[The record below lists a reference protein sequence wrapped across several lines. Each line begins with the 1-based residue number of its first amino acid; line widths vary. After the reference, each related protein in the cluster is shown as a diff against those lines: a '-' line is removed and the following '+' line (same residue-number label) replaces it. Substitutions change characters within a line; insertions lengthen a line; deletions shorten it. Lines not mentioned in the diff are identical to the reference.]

1 MAKLISAS
9 IDLSKIDKAKIIN
22 GKEGRMYLDITI
34 IVNDEQDKYGQDTQI
49 IQGQTKE
56 EREQKVQKNYL
67 GNGKTIW
74 SGGSKHKPEGA
85 TLSSSNSDLPF

>member
-1 MAKLISAS
+1 MAKIVSAS
-9 IDLSKIDKAKIIN
+9 IDLSKIDKSKIVN

-49 IQGQTKE
+49 IQGQSKE
-56 EREQKVQKNYL
+56 EREAKAQKNYL

-74 SGGSKHKPEGA
+74 SGQSKPKPEGG
-85 TLSSSNSDLPF
+85 TLPTVSSDLPF

>member
-1 MAKLISAS
+1 MAKIVSAS

-34 IVNDEQDKYGQDTQI
+34 IVNDEADKYGQDTQI

-56 EREQKVQKNYL
+56 EREAKAPKNYL

-74 SGGSKHKPEGA
+74 SGQSKPKPEGG
-85 TLSSSNSDLPF
+85 TLSPVSSDLPF